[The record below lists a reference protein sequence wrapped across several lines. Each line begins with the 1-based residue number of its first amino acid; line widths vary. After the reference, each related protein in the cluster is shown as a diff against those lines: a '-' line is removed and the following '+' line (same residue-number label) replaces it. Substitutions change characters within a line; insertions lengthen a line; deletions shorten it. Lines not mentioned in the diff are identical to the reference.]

1 MFELGQP
8 LGWDNSFERNIEKQ
22 LHFIKELNILTD
34 TTITFFEFINVF
46 ENLVLF
52 SVVNSEIQKYL
63 GTVENTEEV
72 KVNKYSKKIELTV
85 RKSLR
90 EAERRKSDYS

>member
-1 MFELGQP
+1 
-8 LGWDNSFERNIEKQ
+8 
-22 LHFIKELNILTD
+22 
-34 TTITFFEFINVF
+34 
-46 ENLVLF
+46 
-52 SVVNSEIQKYL
+52 L
-63 GTVENTEEV
+63 GTVENHEEV